1 MRRTIR
7 EHGRTAGFIVGL
19 CVLALG
25 VAGYILDNQRV
36 ALPGWLPGGSEPY
49 DRFEVQLPS
58 AQAVT
63 PGQGQQVLIRGVD
76 VGDILGVDLEDG
88 VAVARIRVLREHAG
102 LIRRD
107 VTALLRPKTPLNDMA
122 LELTPGRRAA
132 PRLPAGSTI
141 PDANVATN
149 VQLDDLL
156 ASLDSDTRLAL
167 QLLLSGAGRGLDGD
181 GRRLAGTLQRLSPVQ
196 HNLRRINGALRDR
209 DRDLARLVTLSEQVT
224 DALAE
229 NRADVVRA
237 VRSSDVAL
245 GATGRRDT
253 ELSAAIA
260 RLPGTLRATNEAL
273 QAGTALAR
281 QATPAADALRPLARE
296 LTRSLVAGR
305 PFFRDTEPALR
316 RQLLPFARD
325 TIDPLRSLRSL
336 TRQAN
341 AAHPDAEEVDADVRR
356 ALNMVAYDPP
366 GDEKGFLFYQQWTN
380 QNLPWVYATQDA
392 HGPIRRIRLGY
403 QCPAEQAAAREA
415 AKVNPQLAFRQA
427 LQSDAGAAEDCPPTR
442 EGPDST
448 GTAPSDETTFPPPL
462 RGAALGA
469 KEPGR

>member
-7 EHGRTAGFIVGL
+7 EHGRTAAFTTGL
-19 CVLALG
+19 CVLAL
-25 VAGYILDNQRV
+25 AITGYILDNQRV

-122 LELTPGRRAA
+122 LELTPGRPDA
-132 PRLPAGSTI
+132 PRLPAGATI

-149 VQLDDLL
+149 VQLDELL
-156 ASLDSDTRLAL
+156 ASLDSDTQLAL

-181 GRRLAGTLQRLSPVQ
+181 GRRLAGTLERLSPVQ

-209 DRDLARLVTLSEQVT
+209 DRDLARLVTLSKQVT
-224 DALAE
+224 ETLAE

-245 GATGRRDT
+245 GASGRRAA

-260 RLPGTLRATNEAL
+260 RLPGTLQATNEAL
-273 QAGTALAR
+273 DAGTALAR
-281 QATPAADALRPLARE
+281 EATPAAGALRPLASE

-305 PFFRDTEPALR
+305 PFFRATEPTLR

-325 TIDPLRSLRSL
+325 TIDPLRKLRSL

-341 AAHPDAEEVDADVRR
+341 AANHDSDEVNAESRK
-356 ALNMVAYDPP
+356 ALNMLAYDPP
-366 GDEKGFLFYQQWTN
+366 GDEKGFLFYQQWVN

-403 QCPAEQAAAREA
+403 QCPTEQAAAREA

-427 LQSDAGAAEDCPPTR
+427 LQSDTAAAEDCPPTR
-442 EGPDST
+442 EAPDT
-448 GTAPSDETTFPPPL
+448 TAVAPTDEPVFPPPP
-462 RGAALGA
+462 RGATLGA
-469 KEPGR
+469 KGAGR